1 MKEIIIRK
9 LFELT
14 KINKNKISQL
24 IEIPPLP
31 ELGDYAFPCFVLAN
45 ELKKNPLEIA
55 DNLAKKIHSSEFEKV
70 EAKGPYL
77 NFFINRNKLAEK
89 TLKSI
94 LKEKD
99 SYGSSKIG
107 KGKTIIEFSQP
118 NTHKA
123 FHIGH
128 VRGTSLGESLSRIF
142 EFQGVKVFRV
152 NYSGDT
158 GMHIAKW
165 IWCYQRY
172 HKNEKLKND
181 ESWIA
186 EIYVDAIKRL
196 SESENF
202 QEEVEE
208 INRKIE
214 SKEDKKINE
223 IWRQTRKLSIDSWK
237 KIYQQLNTGFDK
249 HYFESEVESSG
260 KEIAEDLLKKGIAKK
275 SDGATIIDLQNFN
288 LGIWVLLRKDGT
300 VLYSAKDLALAK
312 KKKKDFQA
320 DSYLVIVGDEQRL
333 HFQQLIKT
341 LELMGENKEK
351 NYNFLTYALVRL
363 PTGKM
368 SSRTGENILYS
379 GFISELKNNL
389 KNEIKKREKSISGKD
404 LEKRSLK
411 LAIASMKYPMLKQDS
426 NKVIVFD
433 KSEALSFEGNTG
445 PYLLYTYARAKSILR
460 KSENKG
466 TKSFKIESFSDSE
479 KNLMLN
485 LGKFS
490 EITQQAYQNLA
501 PNLIANYSFQ
511 ISQAFNEFYHSSQVI
526 GSESENFRISLVRA
540 FSQVLKNSL
549 NLLGIEVLEKM

>member
-540 FSQVLKNSL
+540 FSQVLKNS
-549 NLLGIEVLEKM
+549 

>member
-107 KGKTIIEFSQP
+107 KGKTIIEFPQP